1 MVRSVRVMS
10 VRLQPSREAA
20 LPLPGGMTIDRVDY
34 GMGGGTQNAGRGLI
48 TGIAF
53 RYS

>member
-1 MVRSVRVMS
+1 MIRSVRVMS

-20 LPLPGGMTIDRVDY
+20 LPLPGGMKIDRVDY
-34 GMGGGTQNAGRGLI
+34 GMGATQNAGRGLI

-53 RYS
+53 KYS